1 MIRSVFLSLGLLWAS
16 AFRCAGA
23 ADLSPGDFAYGMQIT
38 APATAAAYRVTVPLE
53 VYRKVVHEDLSDLR
67 IFNARGEEVPYEL
80 QQPEPKTIPRS
91 QGPSMPLFP
100 LQRDAQVAL
109 DGLRITVQSQHT
121 AINVQGGA
129 PTTPEQAISSYV
141 VDARQVALPLHALE
155 LHWPEDAPEFSGD
168 IRVESSDDL
177 GSWHIVTTDAPVINL
192 RTSTAQL
199 VQSRIEI
206 PATTAKFWH
215 LTWLGK
221 PAPFE
226 LTAITADTT
235 LAQRKVERSSLTV
248 LSTPVSDKRQE
259 YSFDLG
265 ARPPVNQIN
274 VELPE
279 SNSVAKIQLLSRA
292 RATDPWRPITRAQ
305 FYRVRNTG
313 SERRNPPITIATNS
327 DRFWLARLE
336 QPSSAIG
343 NGFPKLEATWNTED
357 IVFLARGPSP
367 FLLTYGNGSAGAG
380 SAPLAALLNGVTV
393 LRADLGAPRSLGG
406 PARLLPTPRAFPWKS
421 TVLWTVL
428 AAGVLLLAC
437 MAYRLSRELAK
448 RPTGGQ

>member
-1 MIRSVFLSLGLLWAS
+1 MIRRVYLSLGLLWAS
-16 AFRCAGA
+16 AMCCAGA
-23 ADLSPGDFAYGMQIT
+23 ADLSPGDFAYGMQVT
-38 APATAAAYRVTVPLE
+38 TPVAAAAYRATVPLE

-67 IFNARGEEVPYEL
+67 VFNARGEEVPYEL

-91 QGPSMPLFP
+91 EGPSMPLFP
-100 LQRDAQVAL
+100 LQRDAHVAL
-109 DGLRITVQSQHT
+109 DGLRITIQSQQT
-121 AINVQGGA
+121 AINVQGRA
-129 PTTPEQAISSYV
+129 STSLEQAISSYV
-141 VDARQVALPLHALE
+141 VDARQVTLPLRALE
-155 LHWPEDAPEFSGD
+155 LHWPEDAAEFSGN

-177 GSWHIVTTDAPVINL
+177 GSWHIVTADAPVINL
-192 RTSTAQL
+192 RNSTAQL

-221 PAPFE
+221 TAPFE
-226 LTAITADTT
+226 LTSITADTAPDRST
-235 LAQRKVERSSLTV
+235 VERASLTV
-248 LSTPVSDKRQE
+248 LSTPVSNKSQE

-279 SNSVAKIQLLSRA
+279 PNSAAKIQVLSRA
-292 RATDPWRPITRAQ
+292 RETDPWRPITRGQ

-313 SERRNPPITIATNS
+313 SERRNPPITIAKNS

-336 QPSSAIG
+336 QASPAIG
-343 NGFPKLEATWNTED
+343 HGYPKLEATWNAED

-367 FLLTYGNGSAGAG
+367 FLLAYGNGSAGAG
-380 SAPLAALLNGVTV
+380 SAPLAELLNGVTV
-393 LRADLGAPRSLGG
+393 LRVDLGTPRALGG
-406 PARLLPTPRAFPWKS
+406 PARLLAAPRAFPWRS

-428 AAGVLLLAC
+428 AAGVLLLAY

-448 RPTGGQ
+448 RPTAGQ